1 MLIEPVRRGQVRT
14 YAYPCGGIPI
24 SCESQTIQVISGMAQ
39 LTRWTV
45 LEMPGARHTLIP
57 PQVGD
62 ILDDILALR
71 VVAHEEPW
79 DAEAQRDV
87 IAADLERHLRACETE
102 LKRHIL
108 FGAYQPPQA
117 PREPG
122 IDPCGFGGAD
132 VAALQRKP
140 TLQQLGDS
148 WLAVVVVPPQVARCT
163 LIRPLERCG

>member
-14 YAYPCGGIPI
+14 YAYPGGGIPI
-24 SCESQTIQVISGMAQ
+24 ACESQTIPVISGMAQ

-45 LEMPGARHTLIP
+45 LEMPGARNTLIP

-62 ILDDILALR
+62 ILDDIVALR

-87 IAADLERHLRACETE
+87 IAADLERHLRACEIE
-102 LKRHIL
+102 LKRHVL

-117 PREPG
+117 PRQPG

-132 VAALQRKP
+132 VVALRSKP
-140 TLQQLGDS
+140 RQPVLRDS
-148 WLAVVVVPPQVARCT
+148 WMAVVVVPPQVARCT
-163 LIRPLERCG
+163 LIRPLYRCD